1 MSKNSQNRKEVNI
14 NIINV
19 RTVLFYRV
27 LRDKTHSTIPSFCI
41 VTQPSNSVLREK
53 NKTTQQNK
61 ETQMFG
67 ERTFLTGGQAGKV
80 TVGPWKLI

>member
-19 RTVLFYRV
+19 RTVLLYQRM

-53 NKTTQQNK
+53 EQNNPTK
-61 ETQMFG
+61 QRNTMFG
-67 ERTFLTGGQAGKV
+67 ERHF
-80 TVGPWKLI
+80 